1 MPLNAVRPV
10 TLAAKRRIGVPR
22 GGRPALW
29 QAFWLWSGLLCAGVT
44 LAAEPLP
51 DASAVTRRLIT
62 RAQAV
67 ASAEQG
73 AQYTYEKRSCHEQ
86 LDASGRSLQTE
97 EKLYRVRLV
106 AGFPF
111 NRLVKIQGRD
121 LTREELKREEQKE
134 ERFRAKL
141 TAGGAVEWAAR
152 KQGWVTT
159 NLLERYAFTV
169 RERVTWQGR
178 PTLVLDFKP
187 RDAKL
192 PAKMFMDRILN
203 RIAGTLWVDEAD
215 ADIAR
220 ISANLSDSVSLGLLG
235 MLGSLNRCDLT
246 LDRQRMADGVWV
258 NVRQVLLIH
267 GRKLATPLRFRAT
280 EQSSGFRPLRAD
292 E

>member
-1 MPLNAVRPV
+1 MAAMKRVRCQLDGLPIV
-10 TLAAKRRIGVPR
+10 WRVC
-22 GGRPALW
+22 
-29 QAFWLWSGLLCAGVT
+29 WLWIVLLCAGAAF
-44 LAAEPLP
+44 AAEPLP
-51 DASAVTRRLIT
+51 EVSELTRRMVT
-62 RAQAV
+62 RAQVV
-67 ASAEQG
+67 ASAQQG
-73 AQYTYEKRSCHEQ
+73 SQYTYEKRSCHEQ

-97 EKLYRVRLV
+97 EKLYQVRLV

-111 NRLVKIQGRD
+111 NRLVKVQGRD
-121 LTREELKREEQKE
+121 LTGEELQREERKE
-134 ERFRAKL
+134 ERFRQKL
-141 TAGGAVEWAAR
+141 TSGGAVEWAAR

-159 NLLERYAFTV
+159 NLLDRYAFTI
-169 RERVTWQGR
+169 RERVIWQGR

-192 PAKMFMDRILN
+192 PAKTFMDKILN

-215 ADIAR
+215 ADVAR

-280 EQSSGFRPLRAD
+280 EQSSGFRPVPAR